1 MNVSRPK
8 ADTEYSRGQAASK
21 GPPAAPPEGSWAAW
35 KRRYESHRTGVLVI
49 GVLGALALLAA
60 EFTPL
65 LHVHTNAHMQVVR
78 TVYTGAHDSYALVP
92 VALLAA
98 VLAFSA
104 WTSGSRLA
112 LLAMGLLGL
121 LALGIALLGDLPDAH
136 TKGLVGSTTTGLQG
150 ASSSAGIGLYLETL
164 GAVVLIITA
173 VGGMLLEPTPMAR
186 PRRPSSSRTRSAS

>member
-1 MNVSRPK
+1 MNVSRPE
-8 ADTEYSRGQAASK
+8 AEIEYSRGQAASTADPD
-21 GPPAAPPEGSWAAW
+21 GPPEGSRAARQ
-35 KRRYESHRTGVLVI
+35 RRYESHRTGVLVI
-49 GVLGALALLAA
+49 GVLGALVLVAA

-98 VLAFSA
+98 ALAFSA

-112 LLAMGLLGL
+112 LPAIGLLGL

-136 TKGLVGSTTTGLQG
+136 SSGLVGSTTTGLQG

-173 VGGMLLEPTPMAR
+173 VGGMLLEPMPIAR
-186 PRRPSSSRTRSAS
+186 RRPSSSRTRSAS

>member
-1 MNVSRPK
+1 MNVSRPE
-8 ADTEYSRGQAASK
+8 AEIEYSRGQAASTADPD
-21 GPPAAPPEGSWAAW
+21 GPREGSPAAWR
-35 KRRYESHRTGVLVI
+35 RRYATHRTGVLVI
-49 GVLGALALLAA
+49 GVLGALVLLAA

-112 LLAMGLLGL
+112 LLAIGLLGL
-121 LALGIALLGDLPDAH
+121 LALAIALLGDLPDAH
-136 TKGLVGSTTTGLQG
+136 SSGLVGSTTTGLQG

-173 VGGMLLEPTPMAR
+173 VGGMLLEPMPIAR
-186 PRRPSSSRTRSAS
+186 RRPSSSRTRSAS

>member
-1 MNVSRPK
+1 MNVSRPE
-8 ADTEYSRGQAASK
+8 AEIEYSRGQAASTADPD
-21 GPPAAPPEGSWAAW
+21 GPPEGSRAARQ
-35 KRRYESHRTGVLVI
+35 RRYGSHRTGVLVI
-49 GVLGALALLAA
+49 GVLGALVLVAA

-98 VLAFSA
+98 ALAFSA

-112 LLAMGLLGL
+112 LPAIGLLGL

-136 TKGLVGSTTTGLQG
+136 SSGLVGSTTTGLQG

-173 VGGMLLEPTPMAR
+173 VGGMLLEPMPIAR
-186 PRRPSSSRTRSAS
+186 RRPSSSRTRSAS